1 MPNPKT
7 GAARKQA
14 KPQSVAERDLAEAG
28 KVYEASRR
36 KLGSDMEKIDKRV
49 QREIQ
54 TLRELAEQMKVILKN
69 QAKAQRDFEKKMKAG
84 AKKRR

>member
-1 MPNPKT
+1 MPDSKKKAKRPAKT
-7 GAARKQA
+7 G
-14 KPQSVAERDLAEAG
+14 VAEAG

-36 KLGSDMEKIDKRV
+36 KLGSDIEKIDGRV

-54 TLRELAEQMKVILKN
+54 KLRELAKRIKVIQKD
-69 QAKAQRDFEKKMKAG
+69 QAKAERDFEKKMKAG